1 MIMREVKDMDGIK
14 VNGENITNVRYAD
27 DTALIADSE
36 KKLQD
41 IVDKIVTESQK
52 LGLSLN
58 VKKTYCMVISK
69 RKETPRC
76 HLKSTGVV
84 IKQVEQFNYLGSM
97 LTSDGRCETEIK
109 RRIGIA
115 KKSFKDLSNILANRK
130 ISFDTR
136 KRILKSYVWSVLLYG
151 CETWNISKN
160 MEERLSSVE
169 MWFYRRMLRVSWMD
183 KLSNQTIL

>member
-58 VKKTYCMVISK
+58 VKKTYCMVI
-69 RKETPRC
+69 
-76 HLKSTGVV
+76 
-84 IKQVEQFNYLGSM
+84 
-97 LTSDGRCETEIK
+97 
-109 RRIGIA
+109 
-115 KKSFKDLSNILANRK
+115 
-130 ISFDTR
+130 
-136 KRILKSYVWSVLLYG
+136 
-151 CETWNISKN
+151 
-160 MEERLSSVE
+160 
-169 MWFYRRMLRVSWMD
+169 
-183 KLSNQTIL
+183 